1 MKVWA
6 ALLFCV
12 GGIGVAGTAIAG
24 DPYDYKKTV
33 QRRVTPVS
41 VSTNSVGRVLV
52 DFGREAFGFLE
63 FAPPAGTRGK
73 YHVRLGELLRPDG
86 SVNMKPGATIRAEEV
101 ESEIRD
107 EGVHRVPLV
116 PDKRNTTGGK
126 EGGAVPIPP
135 EHGVI
140 LPFRY
145 AEFFSAPFPITK
157 DTVRMV
163 AINYP
168 IDMEASAFACSDAN
182 LTKLYDFCKYS
193 ILATSF
199 AGLYVDGDRERIP
212 YEADA
217 YLNQLGE
224 YAVHADY
231 SLGRASH
238 EYLMKHPTWPTE
250 WKQHSIKMAWA
261 DYMWSGDRRSLEKF
275 YDQLRNEKL
284 LLKFVRESDGLL
296 LTGGER
302 ARGGLYNARGAA
314 DIVDWPPHERD
325 GFVFKD
331 VNAVIN
337 AFFYR
342 NLLEMAD
349 IAQALDKSADAAQ
362 FRVQAKEVYA
372 AYQKVF
378 FDATRRVYV
387 DGEGT
392 DHASQHANAAA
403 LAFGLVPAEHRRSVA
418 EYCLSRGM
426 ACSVYF
432 AQYLLE
438 ALYEA
443 GEPDAALKLMTAK
456 GDRTWLDMLDQGA
469 TITMEAWSV
478 KYKPNLDLNHAWG
491 TPPLN
496 VISRYLLG
504 VTPLEPGFAKIR
516 IRPQVGRLD
525 WVKGT
530 VPTAKGPVK
539 VSVVEDVL
547 TVETPAPARIEFN
560 GEVRDVPAGRH
571 VLGAQKVASPGFFT
585 GAPVA
590 GHVHASTLLPVD
602 GGFLAAWFQG
612 TREGAADVAIW
623 GSRCRKGVW
632 ETPKCWAKVNP
643 ESPHWNPV
651 QRRADDGRICLHF
664 KVGRNCSDWRTY
676 VQESHDEGRTW
687 GAPFELVLGDV
698 SGGRGPVKNK
708 CLKLRDGRW
717 LAPASTEIGAWR
729 AFVDISDDDGRTW
742 ARSKTIPLPKVTK
755 DFGVIQ
761 PTLWEDADGVIHAL
775 MRSNDRAIY
784 ASESTDRGVTWSLA
798 RAADLPGINSGIDLV
813 RVRDGRV
820 FLACNGGEGRSWGPR
835 NVLRLL
841 VSSDNGKTWSPY
853 ATLASDVRRQPDGR
867 ATEFSYP
874 AILESVPG
882 KLAVAFTWN
891 RRQIRFC
898 EFDIY

>member
-12 GGIGVAGTAIAG
+12 GGISAAGTAIAG

-86 SVNMKPGATIRAEEV
+86 SVNMKPGATIRAEKV
-101 ESEIRD
+101 ESEIRA
-107 EGVHRVPLV
+107 EGTHRVPLV

-168 IDMEASAFACSDAN
+168 IDMEASSFACSDAN

-261 DYMWSGDRRSLEKF
+261 DYMWSGDTRSLEKF
-275 YDQLRNEKL
+275 YDQLKNEKL

-302 ARGGLYNARGAA
+302 ARGGLYNAHGAA

-349 IAQALDKSADAAQ
+349 LAQALDKSADAAR
-362 FRVQAKEVYA
+362 FRAQAKEVHA

-378 FDATRRVYV
+378 FDATRRIYV

-403 LAFGLVPAEHRRSVA
+403 LAFGLVPVEHRRSVA

-443 GEPDAALKLMTAK
+443 GEPDAALKLMTAT

-530 VPTAKGPVK
+530 VPTAKGPVT

-547 TVETPAPARIEFN
+547 TIETPAPARIEFN
-560 GEVRDVPAGRH
+560 AEVRDVPAGRH
-571 VLGAQKVASPGFFT
+571 VLG
-585 GAPVA
+585 
-590 GHVHASTLLPVD
+590 
-602 GGFLAAWFQG
+602 
-612 TREGAADVAIW
+612 
-623 GSRCRKGVW
+623 
-632 ETPKCWAKVNP
+632 
-643 ESPHWNPV
+643 
-651 QRRADDGRICLHF
+651 
-664 KVGRNCSDWRTY
+664 
-676 VQESHDEGRTW
+676 
-687 GAPFELVLGDV
+687 
-698 SGGRGPVKNK
+698 
-708 CLKLRDGRW
+708 
-717 LAPASTEIGAWR
+717 
-729 AFVDISDDDGRTW
+729 
-742 ARSKTIPLPKVTK
+742 SK
-755 DFGVIQ
+755 
-761 PTLWEDADGVIHAL
+761 
-775 MRSNDRAIY
+775 RSN
-784 ASESTDRGVTWSLA
+784 
-798 RAADLPGINSGIDLV
+798 
-813 RVRDGRV
+813 
-820 FLACNGGEGRSWGPR
+820 
-835 NVLRLL
+835 
-841 VSSDNGKTWSPY
+841 
-853 ATLASDVRRQPDGR
+853 
-867 ATEFSYP
+867 
-874 AILESVPG
+874 
-882 KLAVAFTWN
+882 
-891 RRQIRFC
+891 
-898 EFDIY
+898 